1 MRKTFLFT
9 SFLVLAASFGTSSSV
24 FAAGSLSGYV
34 SSYTPGPSASPNNS
48 PSSGIVNITLPSS
61 GSNGI
66 NTTYLQGY
74 ATSIIDTINGLIVPT
89 LLAVAFLFFIWGV
102 VNYFV
107 FGAANDK
114 KREEGRNFIL
124 WSIIG
129 FVVIFSVWG
138 LVGLVGSTFSL
149 SPGGSAPSYPTL

>member
-1 MRKTFLFT
+1 MRKISIFTLLFALVT
-9 SFLVLAASFGTSSSV
+9 SFGVPFFTFADVSSS
-24 FAAGSLSGYV
+24 
-34 SSYTPGPSASPNNS
+34 
-48 PSSGIVNITLPSS
+48 
-61 GSNGI
+61 GI

-74 ATSIIDTINGLIVPT
+74 ATSIIDIINGLIVPV
-89 LLAVAFLFFIWGV
+89 LLAIAFLFFIWGV
-102 VNYFV
+102 VNYFI